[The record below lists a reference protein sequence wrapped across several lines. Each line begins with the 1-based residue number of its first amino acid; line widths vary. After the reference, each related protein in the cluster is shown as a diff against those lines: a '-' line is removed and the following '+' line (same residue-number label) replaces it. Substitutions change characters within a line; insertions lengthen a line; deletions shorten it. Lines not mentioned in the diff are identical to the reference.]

1 MQLGFIGTGA
11 ISTAVIEGIVS
22 DQHTICISKRS
33 LVNSVR
39 LSETYQNIS
48 TNENQGVID
57 NSKVVFIGLTVD
69 KAELVLKDLNFRKNQ
84 RVVSF
89 MAAVSEKKIKELVF
103 PAKFESIMIPWPA
116 IKNKNSPVLCWPNSV
131 LIQEIFGKE
140 NNVIQFDDFLDFE
153 RYLIAQAVLSPI
165 LQMTKTALHWLAAKA
180 SNDNQADDF
189 LRSLISS
196 TLQSDNLSEGI
207 KGLSTKGGLN
217 ETLRMYLGEKGLYS
231 DLKVGLDILYK
242 SRKE

>member
-1 MQLGFIGTGA
+1 
-11 ISTAVIEGIVS
+11 
-22 DQHTICISKRS
+22 
-33 LVNSVR
+33 
-39 LSETYQNIS
+39 
-48 TNENQGVID
+48 
-57 NSKVVFIGLTVD
+57 
-69 KAELVLKDLNFRKNQ
+69 
-84 RVVSF
+84 
-89 MAAVSEKKIKELVF
+89 
-103 PAKFESIMIPWPA
+103 MIPWPA

-231 DLKVGLDILYK
+231 DLKAGLDILYK